1 MFDKQVVIDGR
12 GHLLGRLASVIAKEL
27 LAGQQVVVV
36 RCEQIN
42 IAGSLFRNHLK
53 FQNYVHKRMN
63 SNPSRGPY
71 HQRAPSHMLF
81 RVVRGMVPRKTK
93 RGEAAMARLR
103 CFEGVPPPYD
113 TQKRKVIP
121 EALRVLRLMPHRRFC
136 VLNDLAKK
144 VGWTKGELVERLE
157 EKRKTR
163 SKAFYDRKQERL
175 AKLKKAQDSPAL
187 QNLRK
192 SLAELGY

>member
-1 MFDKQVVIDGR
+1 
-12 GHLLGRLASVIAKEL
+12 
-27 LAGQQVVVV
+27 
-36 RCEQIN
+36 
-42 IAGSLFRNHLK
+42 
-53 FQNYVHKRMN
+53 
-63 SNPSRGPY
+63 
-71 HQRAPSHMLF
+71 
-81 RVVRGMVPRKTK
+81 
-93 RGEAAMARLR
+93 MARLR

-144 VGWTKGELVERLE
+144 VGWTKSELVERLE